1 MATRRGSRTNAGER
15 VGHYGRFNWQG
26 HVTAFDFLF
35 EKSLKIGDG
44 ARLHRAVLG
53 GHDLQTEL
61 RVPGQELPQRL
72 EFPRIKHTT
81 LQYLE
86 YAFASDA
93 GCSLDN
99 LLKRIVDE

>member
-1 MATRRGSRTNAGER
+1 MLR
-15 VGHYGRFNWQG
+15 VGDTAPDFKLKDQFGSI
-26 HVTAFDFLF
+26 VTAFDFLF

-53 GHDLQTEL
+53 GHDLQAEL
-61 RVPGQELPQRL
+61 RVLGQELPQRL
-72 EFPRIKHTT
+72 ESLRIKHTA

-93 GCSLDN
+93 GRPLDN
-99 LLKRIVDE
+99 LLKSIIDE